1 MDFNN
6 EFDNFKKNAR
16 DTFNDHKDE
25 AMRYAKRE
33 TRKHLDDF
41 LGDDDSNFN
50 TREREHQSRDY
61 ETKRK
66 NDYRSSSSYNEE
78 KPLGDNDYY
87 GDNYSYNNSNNHQ
100 TENDYFNNDDYNRD
114 DNYSN
119 NDENYHSYNY
129 REHEDEDY

>member
-41 LGDDDSNFN
+41 LGDDEVSSYDENKRDSSN
-50 TREREHQSRDY
+50 Y
-61 ETKRK
+61 EAKHK
-66 NDYRSSSSYNEE
+66 NDYHPSSSYSYNEE
-78 KPLGDNDYY
+78 KSLNDNDYY
-87 GDNYSYNNSNNHQ
+87 VDKHSYNNSNNHQ
-100 TENDYFNNDDYNRD
+100 TESKYSNEDDYNRD
-114 DNYSN
+114 DTYYN
-119 NDENYHSYNY
+119 NDENYHNY